1 MTALRTPD
9 GLVLGFHPTSRG
21 FGWVAFEGPFQPF
34 DWGLIYARGDKNAA
48 CLNRLEVILDRLK
61 PEVLV
66 LEEFDRRTTRRAN
79 RIARLTTSV
88 AAAASMRGVQVV
100 SHTLADIRAAFA
112 ETGATSRREIIE
124 TVAGHVDAFRHRLPP
139 PRRPWESEDRRSSL
153 FAAAALVLT
162 HFRGMF

>member
-1 MTALRTPD
+1 MTALRVPE

-21 FGWVAFEGPFQPF
+21 FGWVAFESPLQPF
-34 DWGLIYARGDKNAA
+34 NWGLIYARGDKNAV
-48 CLNRLEVILDRLK
+48 CLTRLEAILDRLN

-88 AAAASMRGVQVV
+88 AAAASMRRIQVATY
-100 SHTLADIRAAFA
+100 TLADIRSAFA
-112 ETGATSRREIIE
+112 EAGATNRREIIE
-124 TVAGHVDAFRHRLPP
+124 TVARHVEAFRHRLPS
-139 PRRPWESEDRRSSL
+139 PRKPWESEDRRSAL

-162 HFRGMF
+162 HYRAV

>member
-1 MTALRTPD
+1 MTSLRVPE

-21 FGWVAFEGPFQPF
+21 FGWVAFESPFQPF

-48 CLNRLEVILDRLK
+48 CLARLEAILDRLE

-79 RIARLTTSV
+79 RIASLTTSV
-88 AAAASMRGVQVV
+88 AAAATMRSIQVATY
-100 SHTLADIRAAFA
+100 TLGDIRSAFA
-112 ETGATSRREIIE
+112 ETGATSRRAIIE
-124 TVAGHVDAFRHRLPP
+124 TVACHVDAFRHRLPP
-139 PRRPWESEDRRSSL
+139 PRKPWESEDRRSAL

-162 HFRGMF
+162 HFRN